1 MSFLP
6 TCRKQVL
13 RVGVGNT
20 KSDARGMRDALK
32 IWDMASIER
41 KVQHWLK
48 RDIKRSLS
56 VLEALRAGRLPSVSL
71 G

>member
-13 RVGVGNT
+13 RVGVGNA